1 MTFTQTSPGVFRVRP
16 DAGELAQA
24 QAGQLTQILAAALGS
39 DEPNGKQALELRRA
53 VQLTLRQLTDEAEML
68 RVAGVY
74 PRWAADSSYRAGEVV
89 RHGVNAVGDAQLYR
103 VLQDH
108 ISQADWLPE
117 AAASLYQPIGVGADG
132 VPDWVQPLGTADA
145 YALGDVVRF
154 EGLCYRSVLD
164 GNVWSPVSYPD
175 GWELV

>member
-1 MTFTQTSPGVFRVRP
+1 MKFTQTTPGVFRVSP

-24 QAGQLTQILAAALGS
+24 QAGQLTQILGAALGS
-39 DEPNGKQALELRRA
+39 DTPTDRQALELRRA
-53 VQLTLRQLTDEAEML
+53 VQLTLRQLSDEAEML
-68 RVAGVY
+68 SVAGVY
-74 PRWAADSSYRAGEVV
+74 PRWAADTAYAAGEML

-117 AAASLYQPIGVGADG
+117 TAASLYQPIGVGADG
-132 VPDWVQPLGTADA
+132 IPDWVQPLGAADA
-145 YALGDVVRF
+145 YDLGDVVRF
-154 EGLCYRSVLD
+154 EGACYCSVID